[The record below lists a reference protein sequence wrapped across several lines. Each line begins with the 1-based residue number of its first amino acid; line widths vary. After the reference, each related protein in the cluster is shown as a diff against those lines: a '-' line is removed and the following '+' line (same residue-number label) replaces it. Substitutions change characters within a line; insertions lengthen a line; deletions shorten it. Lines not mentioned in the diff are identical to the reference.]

1 MSGAPGWCDAENR
14 STGAE
19 KSIIHA
25 LIRLVSGEENCIVA
39 AKSSV
44 GGVNDCI
51 GEADAPV
58 GRTAVRHRGAL
69 LRAGSF
75 CVDPTGCVDCR
86 GVRPGYSPP
95 AGDLL
100 LCFAKEVSKKGD
112 PASPV
117 GLRPTPLRC
126 SQQAAGVANSPFG
139 LTQRPRKAP
148 PAAALL
154 GGSDGLFG
162 IAEPLR
168 RRSLRLNAQEAL
180 GNGQEARLG
189 LNPNNGLSK
198 GSAIPEI
205 PFQTACCEPRRE
217 VVRESGRPGWP
228 GRLLCQLSWRR
239 KKAGRPPGRVPANS
253 WQPKA
258 LPVGRTSVRHPSL
271 GMAWRVGL
279 KSDPQ
284 ISGPACR
291 GATMGA
297 TP

>member
-1 MSGAPGWCDAENR
+1 MTCRWPGLA
-14 STGAE
+14 
-19 KSIIHA
+19 
-25 LIRLVSGEENCIVA
+25 
-39 AKSSV
+39 
-44 GGVNDCI
+44 
-51 GEADAPV
+51 
-58 GRTAVRHRGAL
+58 
-69 LRAGSF
+69 
-75 CVDPTGCVDCR
+75 
-86 GVRPGYSPP
+86 P

-100 LCFAKEVSKKGD
+100 SCFAKKVGKEGD
-112 PASPV
+112 PASP
-117 GLRPTPLRC
+117 G
-126 SQQAAGVANSPFG
+126 G
-139 LTQRPRKAP
+139 LTADCPALLTPGGRRGTRRLRRLRQPRRKAP
-148 PAAALL
+148 PVAALL

-297 TP
+297 TA